1 MTARQVSPRAR
12 LAEVERLQVAVI
24 QLARQLGSSYPGDL
38 PRSART
44 ALAAVVKYGPL
55 RVGDLAEREGVG
67 QTAISRTL
75 RHLEADGLVSRSP
88 DPRDGRVWLVD
99 ATDRGRTRFL
109 DDRRLLSEQLVTQLH
124 ALPEGDLTAL
134 LAAAG
139 PLEQMIELTRR

>member
-1 MTARQVSPRAR
+1 MTTSRVPSRNR

-24 QLARQLGSSYPGDL
+24 QLARQLGSAYPDDL

-55 RVGDLAEREGVG
+55 RIGDLAEREGVG
-67 QTAISRTL
+67 QTAISRTV
-75 RHLEADGLVSRSP
+75 RNLEADGLVTRSP
-88 DPRDGRVWLVD
+88 DPQDGRVWLVE
-99 ATDRGRTRFL
+99 ASERGRSRFL
-109 DDRRLLSEQLVTQLH
+109 DDRRLLSEQLVSQLD
-124 ALPEGDLTAL
+124 ALSEDDLAAL